1 MNWEYINTV
10 DLLYIRPQLSAQIK
24 DSGILLKK
32 KVHQTRS
39 WFQYTE
45 NKRKFEFLE
54 LKSSSHFSTH
64 EQ

>member
-39 WFQYTE
+39 
-45 NKRKFEFLE
+45 
-54 LKSSSHFSTH
+54 
-64 EQ
+64 